1 MLKIISGGQ
10 TGVDRA
16 ALDAAL
22 KCNVPCGGWCP
33 EGRKAEDGIIPDIY
47 PVQEIKGG
55 GYLERTLKNVLDSDG
70 TVIIYFGKLSGGTE
84 QTLRYCLNNKKPYL
98 LLDGMEVKPD
108 RAAERIK
115 EFLNGL
121 PGETLNCAGP
131 RGSNHNKAYSY
142 ALKTITMF
150 IELYKSN
157 ISNNEN

>member
-1 MLKIISGGQ
+1 
-10 TGVDRA
+10 VDRG

-22 KCNVPCGGWCP
+22 NSKVSCGGWCP
-33 EGRKAEDGIIPDIY
+33 EGRKAEDGVIPDVY
-47 PVQEIKGG
+47 PVQELKGG

-70 TVIIYFGKLSGGTE
+70 TVIIYFGSLSGGTE
-84 QTLRYCLNNKKPYL
+84 QTHRYCLNNKKPYL

-121 PGETLNCAGP
+121 PGETLNCAGS